1 MRQRALSTRAR
12 AVGPP
17 LLPEKLYCE
26 ACQHAYSIPPMLKTL
41 SPVDPRPWIACA
53 ALAAALLPRPASAQD
68 HTYSSADI
76 ATGVRVFGAQCAG
89 CHGPNGDMVNGV
101 DLRRCRFRRAVTDD
115 DLAKVIANGVP
126 GGAMPGFKFA
136 AAETTGLI
144 ALIRAGFDPTGT
156 AVKVGNIDRGK
167 GLFAGKAAC
176 ATCHRVGAEG
186 PRTAAPDL
194 SDIGA
199 LRTPTALQRSLLEP
213 TRAMLPINRPVTIT
227 TKDGKTIRGRRT
239 NEDTF
244 SVQLVSDSGA
254 LVSVV
259 KSSIAKFEAAKTSP
273 MPPVGAKLSP
283 EEVAD
288 LVGYMLSLR
297 GAQ

>member
-1 MRQRALSTRAR
+1 MSQTSIQPMRMTSRPPNRGRSWLTL
-12 AVGPP
+12 AVLVAG
-17 LLPEKLYCE
+17 
-26 ACQHAYSIPPMLKTL
+26 
-41 SPVDPRPWIACA
+41 
-53 ALAAALLPRPASAQD
+53 LAPSASAQD

-101 DLRRCRFRRAVTDD
+101 DLRRGRFRRAVTDD
-115 DLAKVIANGVP
+115 DLAKVIASGVP
-126 GGAMPGFKFA
+126 GGAMPGFSLA
-136 AAETTGLI
+136 VAETTGLI

-176 ATCHRVGAEG
+176 ATCHRVGVDG

-244 SVQLVSDSGA
+244 SVQLVSDAGA
-254 LVSVV
+254 LVTVV
-259 KSSIAKFEAAKTSP
+259 KSTIATFEAAKISP
-273 MPPVGAKLSP
+273 MPPAGTKLSAD
-283 EEVAD
+283 EVAD
-288 LVGYMLSLR
+288 LVGYLLSLR
-297 GAQ
+297 GAP